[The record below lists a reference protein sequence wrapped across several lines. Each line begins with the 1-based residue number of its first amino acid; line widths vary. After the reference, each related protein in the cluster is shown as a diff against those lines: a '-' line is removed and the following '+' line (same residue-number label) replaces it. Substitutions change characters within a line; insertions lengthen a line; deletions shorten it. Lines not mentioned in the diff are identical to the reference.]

1 MSYTAIGVI
10 SDTHGNTLLMERV
23 CSYLLHKE
31 KVNTI
36 YHLGDN
42 YEDGEYLIS
51 IGYPVKVVPGLW
63 CDQFEDGKTPKVII
77 EEIHNIRIAF
87 AHTIDLILKSRGKEC
102 NIHCFGHTHTPIIK
116 KDNNKICFNPGH
128 LKKQID
134 RGNEA
139 SFGIIKFETNHICF
153 EIISAW
159 DIGNIVKKIKTEYLN
174 LQEEN
179 KT

>member
-1 MSYTAIGVI
+1 MAYTSIGVI
-10 SDTHGNTLLMERV
+10 SDTHGNNFLMENV

-31 KVNTI
+31 KVHTI

-51 IGYPVKVVPGLW
+51 VGYPVRIVPGLW
-63 CDQFEDGKTPKVII
+63 CNQFEDGKTPKVII
-77 EEIHNIRIAF
+77 EEIHNTKIAF

-102 NIHCFGHTHTPIIK
+102 HIYCFGHTHIPIIK
-116 KDNNKICFNPGH
+116 KDNNKVWFNPGH

-139 SFGIIKFETNHICF
+139 SFGIIKFETNHIYF

-159 DIGNIVKKIKTEYLN
+159 DIGNVVKKIKTEYLN
-174 LQEEN
+174 LQEE
-179 KT
+179 T

>member
-1 MSYTAIGVI
+1 MFHTAIGVI
-10 SDTHGNTLLMERV
+10 SDTHGNTLLMEKV
-23 CSYLLHKE
+23 CSFLLNQE

-51 IGYPVKVVPGLW
+51 IGYPMKIVPGLW
-63 CDQFEDGKTPKVII
+63 CNQFEDGRTPRVII
-77 EEIHNIRIAF
+77 EEIHNVKIAF

-102 NIHCFGHTHTPIIK
+102 HIYCFGHTHTPIIK
-116 KDNNKICFNPGH
+116 KEYNKIRFNPGH

-139 SFGIIKFETNHICF
+139 SFGIIKFEINRICF

-159 DIGNIVKKIKTEYLN
+159 DINNIVKKIQTEYWN
-174 LQEEN
+174 IQEEI